1 MQPFLLKS
9 IVFKKKFANESEFFL
24 QFLSSFFQ
32 KDKVMNAVLNDF
44 YQKNNLNV
52 Y

>member
-9 IVFKKKFANESEFFL
+9 IVFKKKFANESEFF
-24 QFLSSFFQ
+24 FTISFNFFQ
-32 KDKVMNAVLNDF
+32 KDKVINGVLNDF